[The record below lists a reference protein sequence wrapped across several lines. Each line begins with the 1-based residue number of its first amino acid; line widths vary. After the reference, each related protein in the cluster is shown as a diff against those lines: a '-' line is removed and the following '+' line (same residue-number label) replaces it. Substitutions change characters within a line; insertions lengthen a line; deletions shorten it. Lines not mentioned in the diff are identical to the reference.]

1 MNILLL
7 NSIPYT
13 AENDVIQRV
22 DSIKDCMIYN
32 FGLGFKEL
40 GNNVTLVTNEEYK
53 PRKEEQYDF
62 EVVFLSSAMKKIF
75 HPGLL
80 PLQPQLWSFLRKNRD
95 HFDIISSGAA
105 FTFTSLFSAI
115 IAPRKTIIWHE
126 LAEHNRKMKSIPS
139 RFWYNVVAKIFF
151 RNIPVVARS
160 EEAKI
165 FISKYCP
172 NISNETVEHGV
183 NLQKFHFSK
192 AKKRQFIVV
201 SQLIPR
207 KNIKSIIE
215 KFSRF
220 IASPEYADFLLV
232 IAGRGELEN
241 KLKAQ
246 VKELGISNNVQFAG
260 FKPHTDLNGLIAES
274 MAMLIDTKQ
283 DLNMVSVPESIVSG
297 TPVVI
302 NLVPYTAVMVDRYH
316 LGIAKVDW
324 EESDLKKIVENNTV
338 YVENCIAM
346 RDELSIKH
354 SAQKLIEC
362 FKNYH
367 KENEL

>member
-13 AENDVIQRV
+13 AENNVIPQV

-40 GNNVTLVTNEEYK
+40 GHKVTLVTNEEYK

-62 EVVFLSSAMKKIF
+62 EVIFLPSAMKKIF
-75 HPGLL
+75 QPNVL
-80 PLQPQLWSFLRKNRD
+80 PFQPQLWNFLRKNKD

-105 FTFTSLFSAI
+105 FTFTSLFASL
-115 IAPRKTIIWHE
+115 IAPQKTIIWHE
-126 LAEHNRKMKSIPS
+126 LAAHNRKMKSIPS
-139 RFWYNVVAKIFF
+139 RFWYNVVARLFF

-160 EEAKI
+160 EEAKS

-172 NISNETVEHGV
+172 NTVNETVEHGV

-192 AKKRQFIVV
+192 TKKRQFIVV

-207 KNIKSIIE
+207 KNIESIIE

-220 IASPEYADFLLV
+220 VAKPEYTDFLLI

-241 KLKAQ
+241 KLKTQA
-246 VKELGISNNVQFAG
+246 KELDIANNVQFVG
-260 FKPHTDLNGLIAES
+260 FKPHSELNNLVAES

-283 DLNMVSVPESIVSG
+283 DLNMVSVPESVVSA
-297 TPVVI
+297 TPIVI
-302 NLVPYTAVMVDRYH
+302 NLVPYTAIMIDKHQLGVDK
-316 LGIAKVDW
+316 ADW
-324 EESDLKKIVENNTV
+324 NEDDLQEIVKNNAF
-338 YVENCIAM
+338 YVENCITM
-346 RDELSIKH
+346 RENLSTKY

-362 FKNYH
+362 FNNYY
-367 KENEL
+367 KANDL